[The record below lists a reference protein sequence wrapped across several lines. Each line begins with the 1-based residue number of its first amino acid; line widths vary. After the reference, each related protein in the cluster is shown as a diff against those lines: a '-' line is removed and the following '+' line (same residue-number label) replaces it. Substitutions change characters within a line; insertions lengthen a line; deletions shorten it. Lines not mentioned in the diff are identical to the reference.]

1 MKIRINEFGGI
12 SPKTNPRY
20 LGAGGAQIA
29 RNVEAMGQSVKP
41 IRGLSSPVT
50 VQGSLG
56 TLAVKTLYRFGQDTR
71 DGSGYWMGSPYDLN
85 ICRSQIAGDEMEW
98 TFFTSYSAANPA
110 GFPKM
115 FNSVTKADPAR
126 HYRLGIPAPWGEAD
140 EADPTKTQ
148 AVTVTTTTGGP
159 MLYITKETWS
169 QFSAT
174 GLTIWFQDERPS
186 ATDGS
191 WPDRPWS
198 PQRRPETVAV
208 SLAGIGTAPN
218 KLLYIRDQINAAAFT
233 HEVDAVADESNETLS
248 VVTGLWYRSYTL
260 YLAWGGYWEHETQLL
275 TAPHPNFPGQ
285 TYNYIPR
292 THPTNGNL
300 GWEKFKQKYGFK
312 LIIDNFRLP
321 DPESFDTTKLD
332 LPNVVMPIDIP
343 ADGTTLTKAQLA
355 LAIRMSQWGGGDQCP
370 AIPFFFGAPPE
381 GKVCAYPVSAQSEN
395 VAVFYNDGNH
405 DYDSNDDPLAQYE
418 FRYSFITYV
427 DEDHGVLSA
436 VAATE
441 ADETRVYAWTWVCDT
456 SQLTG
461 MADSALVIESA
472 PSPPSKSIDV
482 SPTGSVVTL
491 TFPNTVST
499 AGYTNEAGA
508 NPENVIVTGKRI
520 YRATAGEYLFVAE
533 VDQATTTF
541 IDTVP
546 ADALGE
552 VMPSL
557 DWGLAPSQMQGL
569 INLPNGVMAG
579 FVGRDVYFCD
589 PYRPYAWPSAYQQ
602 TLDYP
607 VVGFGRMDT
616 TLVAL
621 TTGSPYTIQGSSP
634 DYAVVVKSDLEQACV
649 SKRSIVSMGGAVYYA
664 SPDGLMAL
672 MSGSSKILTE
682 GLFTR
687 EQWQALQPA
696 TIHAYGFENKYIAFH
711 DAATVNGETYY
722 GFVFDMTTGQFTQH
736 TLSGVTAGFNDLV
749 SDTLYLATGTS
760 LVTWGGGDYLTARWK
775 SKKFSLPQIT
785 GFMCGQVEGENYTG
799 LKCAVYRDGVKVPS
813 ELAGDALTAGGYRLD
828 PRYPFR
834 LTSNQQGRDWEI
846 DLTWTATI
854 SKTATAP
861 EVFHAAIAQ
870 AMSEIAR

>member
-20 LGAGGAQIA
+20 LPEGGAQIA

-41 IRGLSSPVT
+41 MRGLGAPLTPTGVLGAAPVK
-50 VQGSLG
+50 S
-56 TLAVKTLYRFGQDTR
+56 LYRFGQDTK
-71 DGSGYWMGSPYDLN
+71 DGSGYWLGATYDVDT
-85 ICRSQIAGDEMEW
+85 CRSQIAGDEMEW
-98 TFFTSYSAANPA
+98 TFYTDYSAAQTS
-110 GFPKM
+110 GYPKM
-115 FNSVTKADPAR
+115 YNTVTKADAAK

-159 MLYITKETWS
+159 MLYLPKETWS

-174 GLTIWFQDERPS
+174 GLYVWFKDERTSVNPDN
-186 ATDGS
+186 T
-191 WPDRPWS
+191 WPDRPYD
-198 PQRRPETVAV
+198 PQRLIEKRLV
-208 SLAGIGTAPN
+208 SLAGIGSAPD
-218 KLLYIRDQINAAAFT
+218 KLTYIRDQINAAPFR
-233 HEVDAVADESNETLS
+233 HEVEAIVNATAETLTLT
-248 VVTGLWYRSYTL
+248 TGVEYKNYTL
-260 YLAWGGYWEHETQLL
+260 YLSWGGYQEVEAPL
-275 TAPHPNFPGQ
+275 TVADSF
-285 TYNYIPR
+285 YNQPYIPYAS
-292 THPTNGNL
+292 P
-300 GWEKFKQKYGFK
+300 GWSGFRQKYGFQ
-312 LIIDNFRLP
+312 IILDKYREPAENAPFGSKTTNMP
-321 DPESFDTTKLD
+321 D
-332 LPNVVMPIDIP
+332 VVM
-343 ADGTTLTKAQLA
+343 TFELTKDGSGANAMTKQELA
-355 LAIRMSQWGGGDQCP
+355 AVINSSQWGSCNVFKVDT
-370 AIPFFFGAPPE
+370 
-381 GKVCAYPVSAQSEN
+381 VCAST
-395 VAVFYNDGNH
+395 VANRDGIGISV
-405 DYDSNDDPLAQYE
+405 DQDFSDPLALQEVRFAYK
-418 FRYSFITYV
+418 TYV
-427 DEDHGVLSA
+427 DADHGVLSA

-441 ADETRVYAWTWVCDT
+441 EDETRVYAWTWICDT
-456 SQLTG
+456 SKLTG

-472 PSPPSKSIDV
+472 PSPPSKSLDV

-491 TFPNTVST
+491 TFPATVKT
-499 AGYTNEAGA
+499 TGYTNEVGA

-520 YRATAGEYLFVAE
+520 YRSTDGEYLFVAE
-533 VDQATTTF
+533 VDKATTTF
-541 IDTVP
+541 VDTVP

-672 MSGSSKILTE
+672 MSGGSKILTE

-749 SDTLYLATGTS
+749 SDTLYLVTGSS
-760 LVTWGGGDYLTARWK
+760 LVTWGGGDYLTARWR

-785 GFMCGQVEGENYTG
+785 GFMCGQVEAENYTG
-799 LKCAVYRDGVKVPS
+799 LQCAVYRDGVKVPS

-828 PRYPFR
+828 ARYPFR